1 MMKKT
6 LIYLTLASLIL
17 GGCAKAVTVGTNDA
31 SKRYFD
37 AWIQVNYPDLSPTAL
52 GAYVIE
58 ETAGTG
64 AALQDAETDAYVR
77 LNYTVRSLDGT
88 VSTTTYPYLSKQLG
102 TYSETS
108 WCGPVIWG
116 RAEGTLYAGVDEMIS
131 SMKIGGVKKT
141 VIPGWLLTSSRY
153 DTAQEY
159 VDNVSGG
166 SPAIYEVELLEAIAD
181 TDRWELDSLGRYFAG
196 NCPDITLADSLKYGF
211 YYLQRKAPKT
221 VDTAADSDGDD
232 DEEESDAGF
241 PSDTT
246 IYINYTGRL
255 LNGRVF
261 DTTIADTAKMYGL
274 YSSSKTY
281 EPISVQYVTDDYSQ
295 ITITS
300 DKTSVIDGFA
310 YTIWR
315 MGAYEEGS
323 GIFYS
328 KLGYGSSGSGSS
340 IPAYSPLRFDI
351 EVVDKP

>member
-6 LIYLTLASLIL
+6 LIYLTLALLIL
-17 GGCAKAVTVGTNDA
+17 GGCAKAVTSGKNDA

-37 AWIQVNYPDLSPTAL
+37 AWIQVNYPGLSPTAL
-52 GAYVIE
+52 GAYVIGE
-58 ETAGTG
+58 QAGTG
-64 AALQDAETDAYVR
+64 AALQDAETDAYIR
-77 LNYTVRSLDGT
+77 LNYTIRSLDGT
-88 VSTTTYPYLSKQLG
+88 VSATTYPEIAKQIG
-102 TYSETS
+102 DYSETS
-108 WCGPVIWG
+108 WCGPVIWS
-116 RAEGTLYAGVDEMIS
+116 RAEGSLYAGVDEMVS
-131 SMKIGGVKKT
+131 SMKIGGIKKT
-141 VIPGWLLTSSRY
+141 VIPGWLLTGSRY

-159 VDNVSGG
+159 LDNVSGG
-166 SPAIYEVELLEAIAD
+166 NPAIYELELLEAIGD
-181 TDRWELDSLGRYFAG
+181 TDSWELDSLGRYFAA
-196 NCPDITLADSLKYGF
+196 NCPEVTLADSLKYGF
-211 YYLQRKAPKT
+211 YYIRRKAPET
-221 VDTAADSDGDD
+221 VSTTADSDEG

-246 IYINYTGRL
+246 IYVNYTGRL
-255 LNGRVF
+255 LDGRVF

-281 EPISVQYVTDDYSQ
+281 EPVSVQYVTDDYSQ

-300 DKTSVIDGFA
+300 SKTSVIDGFA
-310 YTIWR
+310 YMLWR
-315 MGAYEEGS
+315 MGAYEQGS